1 MLLAIVNNAA
11 MNMGVQMTLWDSG
24 VNSFEYIPRS
34 EIDGWYSSFF
44 FNSEI

>member
-34 EIDGWYSSFF
+34 DIAGSFTSS
-44 FNSEI
+44 I